1 MSKAVRYVAKTHL
14 SIRGVGNFTP
24 GEYIP
29 AAKAAL
35 MNKEQIEWLISAGG
49 IEAMRAAEPVPAAE
63 KPEEKLEEPETA
75 EDETSED
82 ETEADDGEE
91 SVPVEDPIDLDMLDE
106 EKPAEKKTAAKTS
119 RKGVKA

>member
-63 KPEEKLEEPETA
+63 KPEEKLEEPEIA
-75 EDETSED
+75 ED